1 MEIPSPLDSVMPK
14 MLSILALEGV
24 YSAVHLSRLNF
35 IFIENPAVV
44 GTKQSL
50 LAEDIDDMWVVL
62 RELARQANTVAV
74 PAPEINVPIGI
85 IPGLEKPT

>member
-1 MEIPSPLDSVMPK
+1 M
-14 MLSILALEGV
+14 
-24 YSAVHLSRLNF
+24 
-35 IFIENPAVV
+35 V

-50 LAEDIDDMWVVL
+50 LAEDIDDVWVVL

-74 PAPEINVPIGI
+74 PAPEINVSIGI